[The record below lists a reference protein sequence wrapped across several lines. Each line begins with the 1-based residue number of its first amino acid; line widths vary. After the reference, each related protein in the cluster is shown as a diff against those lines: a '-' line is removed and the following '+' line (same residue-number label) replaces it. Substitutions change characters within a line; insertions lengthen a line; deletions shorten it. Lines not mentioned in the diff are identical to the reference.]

1 MTESHPGDPVA
12 NEPANQQKGERPLA
26 GQPPGGEATPAQP
39 TDGQPLADAPAGEQA
54 YPTAQA
60 EAVPHAS
67 SIGDDQVPDWLKE
80 LSESSV
86 GEALEVSA
94 PKPSVEPIAYEETPA
109 SDADL
114 GIVEPTAPA
123 YDELPDWMKEAAQP
137 QERPTLTAA
146 PEMQAS
152 SQTETSE
159 DELPQWLSHPYET
172 PAGEQ
177 PTVLPEA
184 KEKGVVVPAA
194 ATGELPVTAASHVD
208 EGTSPSNTKE
218 TAQAPEVADLQVP
231 DLLTSEPQAEQSQEA
246 PTVERKGTGPG
257 KEGTIETA
265 DLTPAADQELAPE
278 TFETGKSSEWTR
290 EIVSPASHTLPGT
303 ANTLRSEPPQLAADE
318 RGQLPD
324 WLREAVPGH
333 GGAEPTPVGSGSE
346 PLTPTPPSEMPAW
359 VEELKAHAGLAATG
373 EPLPEPAGTVGPLAG
388 VHGVLPIAFSIAQP
402 HTISALG
409 PSQSDGGRVFESVL
423 TAATQGALAPTAATA
438 KPARKSRA
446 NRWIYLAVLLAAL
459 IPLFIPSDSAGL
471 GLKVNNTTPT
481 AQFYDKIHSLAPGST
496 VLLAFDY
503 DAGQTVELNPAARVI
518 VLDLAQRH
526 VNVVALSTSPAGA
539 QIAQT
544 ILLEAAQQNPNWRR
558 GDNFVNVGYI
568 PGEEAGLR
576 ALADRWLPQNQVDF
590 ENEPLASLPLADK
603 AGGLR
608 DFALAIEFA
617 GGDASLR
624 WWMEQVQP
632 RQQVAFVA
640 AVSAAVEPQARNYL
654 AANQLA
660 AFLRG
665 LGGAAEYELFSNQ
678 TGLTVRTADA
688 LSFSQILIAAMIVIG
703 NVVFLFGRLRKSAP
717 TSTLTI

>member
-1 MTESHPGDPVA
+1 MTESNPGDPVA
-12 NEPANQQKGERPLA
+12 NEPANQQKSETPLA
-26 GQPPGGEATPAQP
+26 GQPPGGEATSAQP
-39 TDGQPLADAPAGEQA
+39 TVGQPLAGAPAGEKA
-54 YPTAQA
+54 FPTAQA
-60 EAVPHAS
+60 EAVAHAGS
-67 SIGDDQVPDWLKE
+67 TGEDQVPDWLKE

-86 GEALEVSA
+86 GEALGA
-94 PKPSVEPIAYEETPA
+94 GALKPFAEAIAHEETPA
-109 SDADL
+109 SDAGL
-114 GIVEPTAPA
+114 AIVEPATPVHE
-123 YDELPDWMKEAAQP
+123 ELPDRLKDAAQP
-137 QERPTLTAA
+137 QERPAEFAA
-146 PEMQAS
+146 PEIEAP

-159 DELPQWLSHPYET
+159 EELPQWLSHPYQM
-172 PAGEQ
+172 PAAEQ
-177 PTVLPEA
+177 PAMLSDT
-184 KEKGVVVPAA
+184 KEKGVVVPEAA
-194 ATGELPVTAASHVD
+194 AGELPVTVASHVD
-208 EGTSPSNTKE
+208 EGTPPSNTKE
-218 TAQAPEVADLQVP
+218 TAQALEVRDLQVP

-246 PTVERKGTGPG
+246 RTVERKGTEPG
-257 KEGTIETA
+257 KEGAIEPA
-265 DLTPAADQELAPE
+265 DLTPAAEQEVAPE
-278 TFETGKSSEWTR
+278 IFETGERPDWMP

-303 ANTLRSEPPQLAADE
+303 ANTLRSEPPQLGADE
-318 RGQLPD
+318 RGVLPD
-324 WLREAVPGH
+324 WLREAVPGQ
-333 GGAEPTPVGSGSE
+333 GGAEPTPAGPGSE
-346 PLTPTPPSEMPAW
+346 ALTHTPPSEMPAW
-359 VEELKAHAGLAATG
+359 VEELKAHASLAATD

-402 HTISALG
+402 HSVSAPG
-409 PSQSDGGRVFESVL
+409 PLQNDGGRVFESVL
-423 TAATQGALAPTAATA
+423 TATTEGALSPTAAIA
-438 KPARKSRA
+438 KPARRSRA
-446 NRWIYLAVLLAAL
+446 NRWIYLAVFLAAL

-481 AQFYDKIHSLAPGST
+481 AQFYDKIHALASGST

-503 DAGQTVELNPAARVI
+503 DAGQAVELNPAARVI
-518 VLDLAQRH
+518 VRDLARRH

-544 ILLEAAQQNPNWRR
+544 ILLEATQQDPGWRR

-576 ALADRWLPQNQVDF
+576 ALADRWLPQNQIDF
-590 ENEPLASLPLADK
+590 ENEPLASSSVADK
-603 AGGLR
+603 PGGLR

-688 LSFSQILIAAMIVIG
+688 LSFSQILIAAIIVIG

-717 TSTLTI
+717 NRS